1 MKNFFLMAA
10 LIAALMAMSCGAAHA
25 AESFHISGAKN
36 ISGRAY
42 LPVAQLRELGI
53 GVVWNDST
61 KSVSIETHNQ
71 TMLVEAKH
79 GLIVLKGRAYFPLR
93 HLNILKAVSVRYDT
107 ASKTVIVT
115 VEKGGDEETISSDD
129 EIKDVDLICIQK

>member
-1 MKNFFLMAA
+1 MKKVFFLAA
-10 LIAALMAMSCGAAHA
+10 LIAALIVSCGAAHA
-25 AESFHISGAKN
+25 AESFHISGAKM

-53 GVVWNDST
+53 DVTWNQNSR
-61 KSVSIETHNQ
+61 SVLIETWDQ

-79 GLIVLKGRAYFPLR
+79 GLVVIDGRAYFPLR
-93 HLNILKAVSVRYDT
+93 HLNILKAVEVKYDP
-107 ASKTVIVT
+107 AAKTVIVT

>member
-1 MKNFFLMAA
+1 MKKVFFLAA
-10 LIAALMAMSCGAAHA
+10 LIAALIVSCGAAHA
-25 AESFHISGAKN
+25 ADFHISGAKM

-53 GVVWNDST
+53 DVTWNQNSR
-61 KSVSIETHNQ
+61 SVLIETWDQ

-79 GLIVLKGRAYFPLR
+79 GLVVIDGRAYFPLR
-93 HLNILKAVSVRYDT
+93 HLNIMKAVEVKYDPT
-107 ASKTVIVT
+107 AKTVIVT
-115 VEKGGDEETISSDD
+115 VEKGGEGETISSDD